1 MSMDGIDIV
10 NVFLAIAC
18 MIFILICIADAV
30 NDDDD
35 WFER

>member
-18 MIFILICIADAV
+18 MVFILICIADAV
-30 NDDDD
+30 NDD
-35 WFER
+35 WFD